1 MFYEN
6 KRELFLLFCE
16 KNPIQFPLH
25 LHQYL
30 ELVRIERGR
39 VEMQIG
45 PEKYLLQQGDLALIF
60 PNIPHD
66 YHVLSGPSGT
76 ELHILNCYPTY
87 LPLYTSALMNS
98 YPQNPVL
105 HAEEIHPDI
114 LYAEK
119 RLYEIR
125 QDDYDQTLISSLLSL
140 MLSRIFPMFTLSD
153 IKEAPQG
160 GISNEII
167 TYIGK
172 HFREDI
178 SLSTIAK
185 HFGIGK
191 CTLSRIFSNVLKVS
205 FSTYI
210 NSLRLDYAEHL
221 LMSTDLGMME
231 VAIECGYHNQQT
243 FYRLFKS
250 HHNCTPK
257 EYRDKY
263 QMLPVLALTLQEE
276 IYQPQYGQ
284 EAFDK

>member
-30 ELVRIERGR
+30 ELVRIERGC

-45 PEKYLLQQGDLALIF
+45 SKKYLLQQGDLAFIF

-66 YHVLSGPSGT
+66 YHTLSGTSDT

-87 LPLYTSALMNS
+87 LPLHTTVLMNN
-98 YPQNPVL
+98 YPKNPVL
-105 HAEEIHPDI
+105 RAEEIHPYI

-119 RLYEIR
+119 RLYEIH
-125 QDDYDQTLISSLLSL
+125 QDDYDQILISSLLSL
-140 MLSRIFPMFTLSD
+140 MLSRIFPKLILSD

-160 GISNEII
+160 DLSNEII

-172 HFREDI
+172 HFREEI

-210 NSLRLDYAEHL
+210 NSLRIDYADHL
-221 LMSTDLGMME
+221 LMTTDLGMME
-231 VAIECGYHNQQT
+231 ISIECGYHNQQT
-243 FYRLFKS
+243 FYRLFKTY
-250 HHNCTPK
+250 HKCTPK
-257 EYRDKY
+257 EYRKEHR
-263 QMLPVLALTLQEE
+263 LRPVLALPPYTEVYE
-276 IYQPQYGQ
+276 PQYGQ
-284 EAFDK
+284 ESFTK